1 MGTDTNVNAI
11 IDMLKQLSTSLN
23 IAIDWSAENILPYIQ
38 NLITRVGQ
46 YQFHYSST
54 ILVVSIIG
62 FIIGLCLLVKTCY
75 NFKEK
80 EFFDLYDFCEGAN
93 WIVGLAAGIIFVMSL
108 ICIPTSINDIMEAKY
123 LPEIA
128 TVKYIQKQIERN
140 TEGGN

>member
-1 MGTDTNVNAI
+1 MTTQTNTI
-11 IDMLKQLSTSLN
+11 IDMLKQLSASLN
-23 IAIDWSAENILPYIQ
+23 IAIDWSAENIVPYIQ

-46 YQFHYSST
+46 YQFYYST
-54 ILVVSIIG
+54 VILVVSIIG
-62 FIIGLCLLVKTCY
+62 FIIGLCLLIKTCY

-93 WIVGLAAGIIFVMSL
+93 WIVALAAGIIFVMSL